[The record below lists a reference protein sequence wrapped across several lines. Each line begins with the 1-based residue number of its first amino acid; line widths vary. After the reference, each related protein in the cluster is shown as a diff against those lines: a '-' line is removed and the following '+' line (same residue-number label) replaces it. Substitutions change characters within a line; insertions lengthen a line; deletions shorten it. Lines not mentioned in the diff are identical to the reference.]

1 MQHRYDYVIVG
12 GGSAGCVMA
21 HRLSADPTVRV
32 LLIEAGIDTPP
43 GGVPEAILDSYPM
56 GLFHGDR
63 YIWPGLRVKVT
74 EGRDGQANVR
84 AYEQGRV
91 MGGSSSINVQAANR
105 GLPRDYDEWA
115 ALGASGWAWGDVLP
129 YFRKLERDLN
139 FDGPLH
145 GRDGPV
151 PIRRIGAQDFPP
163 FARAVAEALGASGL
177 SLRTDQN
184 GDFEDGLFPAA
195 CSNENDRRVSAAAA
209 YLDNATRARPNLSI
223 WAECRVIGMR
233 MAGRR
238 ASEVEVLRDAVRLS
252 VSAGQVVL
260 TAGALQTPA
269 LLMRA
274 GIGPG
279 ARLATLGIQVIAD
292 RPGVGQNLRDH
303 PALTLCQYLPRALRL
318 PMTQRRASFVAM
330 RYSSGLAGG
339 SASDMYVT
347 ASARAGW
354 HALGQRLGLYFMWC
368 NRPHSH
374 GSLTLASPDADTY
387 PNIDLNLLS
396 DPRDVT
402 RMMAC
407 VRHLVRWVV
416 TPGINANPD
425 DLFPAAFT
433 PRIKK
438 LSLVSPSNA
447 VLNRLLGAMLDVPAA
462 LRRPV
467 LRTFMSNGRSLSDIA
482 TDDGRL
488 EDFVRRNVFG
498 VWHASGTCRMGRAD
512 DPLAVT
518 DPSGKVIGT
527 DNLYVADASVMP
539 RLPTANTNIPTI
551 MIAEKIAEGLRARH

>member
-1 MQHRYDYVIVG
+1 
-12 GGSAGCVMA
+12 
-21 HRLSADPTVRV
+21 
-32 LLIEAGIDTPP
+32 
-43 GGVPEAILDSYPM
+43 
-56 GLFHGDR
+56 
-63 YIWPGLRVKVT
+63 
-74 EGRDGQANVR
+74 
-84 AYEQGRV
+84 
-91 MGGSSSINVQAANR
+91 
-105 GLPRDYDEWA
+105 
-115 ALGASGWAWGDVLP
+115 
-129 YFRKLERDLN
+129 
-139 FDGPLH
+139 
-145 GRDGPV
+145 
-151 PIRRIGAQDFPP
+151 
-163 FARAVAEALGASGL
+163 
-177 SLRTDQN
+177 
-184 GDFEDGLFPAA
+184 
-195 CSNENDRRVSAAAA
+195 
-209 YLDNATRARPNLSI
+209 
-223 WAECRVIGMR
+223 
-233 MAGRR
+233 
-238 ASEVEVLRDAVRLS
+238 
-252 VSAGQVVL
+252 
-260 TAGALQTPA
+260 
-269 LLMRA
+269 
-274 GIGPG
+274 
-279 ARLATLGIQVIAD
+279 
-292 RPGVGQNLRDH
+292 
-303 PALTLCQYLPRALRL
+303 
-318 PMTQRRASFVAM
+318 
-330 RYSSGLAGG
+330 
-339 SASDMYVT
+339 
-347 ASARAGW
+347 
-354 HALGQRLGLYFMWC
+354 
-368 NRPHSH
+368 
-374 GSLTLASPDADTY
+374 
-387 PNIDLNLLS
+387 LNLLS